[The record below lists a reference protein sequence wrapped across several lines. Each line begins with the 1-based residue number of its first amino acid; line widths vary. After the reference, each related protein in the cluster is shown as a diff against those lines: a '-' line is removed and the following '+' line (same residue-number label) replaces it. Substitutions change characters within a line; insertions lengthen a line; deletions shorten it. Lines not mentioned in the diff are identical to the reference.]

1 MPKVRKPIMKDDWW
15 LAARQR
21 RDFAAVP
28 PADYEV
34 ITDYVADCPSCNA
47 SLPTTQHNNQFAY
60 DETVKCDKCGKTTR
74 VIWSNWL

>member
-1 MPKVRKPIMKDDWW
+1 MLNVRKPIKKNDWYFD
-15 LAARQR
+15 ARHR

-34 ITDYVADCPSCNA
+34 ITDYVATCPNCQQL
-47 SLPTTQHNNQFAY
+47 LPTTQHNNQFAY
-60 DETVKCDKCGKTTR
+60 DETVKCACGKTTR